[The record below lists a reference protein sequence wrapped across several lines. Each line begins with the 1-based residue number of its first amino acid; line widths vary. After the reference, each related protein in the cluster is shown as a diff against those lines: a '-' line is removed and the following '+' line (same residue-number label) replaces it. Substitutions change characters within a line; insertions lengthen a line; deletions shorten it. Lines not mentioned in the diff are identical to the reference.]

1 MISKLFYKILGGYM
15 NGESGE
21 ETTAQELIAKEEN
34 EEEIDNNPEPTR
46 KLGFVETFR
55 AQADARRI
63 LELKKSADR
72 AREALDQ
79 ADESLRNAPATGGY
93 SGEPVNQNNSH
104 NQSVLIGEKTKA
116 EKNYKDALQAL
127 EQARADYDEKYG
139 QEVQ

>member
-1 MISKLFYKILGGYM
+1 M

-21 ETTAQELIAKEEN
+21 ETTTQELIAKEEN
-34 EEEIDNNPEPTR
+34 EGETDNNPEPTR

-63 LELKKSADR
+63 VKLKRSADQ
-72 AREALDQ
+72 ARIALDQ

-104 NQSVLIGEKTKA
+104 NQSVLIGKKA
-116 EKNYKDALQAL
+116 EAEENYKNALQAL

-139 QEVQ
+139 QGAQ